1 MAMSSARKGW
11 AAVGLAASLSLV
23 LAACGG
29 DDGDDDETAGGGG
42 ETGGGGGDCAFAEDY
57 GDLEGTEI
65 SVYSTIV
72 APEDAPLEASFD
84 AFEECTGATVV
95 YEGSDEFEAQ
105 LPIRIQGGSPPD
117 LAIIPQ
123 PGLLASLVRDYDA
136 VIPVPDEAR
145 ANVEASF
152 DPSWIEYGTVDGTY
166 YGTPFGANVK
176 SFVWYSPSA
185 FEGAGYEVPETWD
198 DLIALSD
205 QIVEDG
211 GLPWCA
217 GFGSGDATG
226 WPGTDWIEEVMLRT
240 AGADVYDQWYRHE
253 IPFNDPQ
260 VVSAFDTVGE
270 ILKNDE
276 YVNGGLGDVASIA
289 TTRFEDAG
297 LPILDGNCWMHHQAS
312 FYQANWGE
320 GVEVGEDG
328 DVFAFY
334 LPGIDPA
341 HGNPVL
347 GGGEFTAAFTERP
360 EVQAFQTYLSS
371 DHWHAER
378 ASHGNFVSA
387 NRTVPID
394 AYESPVNQLSAEI
407 IQDPEAV
414 FRLDASDLMPAEI
427 GTVAFWT
434 GMVDWI
440 TGAETQETVDA
451 IEAAWP

>member
-1 MAMSSARKGW
+1 MAKSSARKGW
-11 AAVGLAASLSLV
+11 AAVGLAASVSLV

-29 DDGDDDETAGGGG
+29 DDGDDPTAGGDGDG
-42 ETGGGGGDCAFAEDY
+42 ETDCAFAEDY
-57 GDLEGTEI
+57 GDLSGTEVT
-65 SVYSTIV
+65 VYSTIV

-84 AFEECTGATVV
+84 EYEECTGATVV

-123 PGLLASLVRDYDA
+123 PGLLARLVRDFDA
-136 VIPVPDEAR
+136 VIPVPDDAT

-185 FEGAGYEVPETWD
+185 FEGAGYEIPETWD
-198 DLIALSD
+198 DMIEISD

-211 GLPWCA
+211 GIPWCA

-226 WPGTDWIEEVMLRT
+226 WPGTDWVEEVMLRT
-240 AGADVYDQWYRHE
+240 AGPDVYDQWYLHE

-260 VVSAFDTVGE
+260 VVEAFDTVGE
-270 ILKNDE
+270 ILKNDQ

-297 LPILDGNCWMHHQAS
+297 LPILDGSCWMHHQAS

-320 GVEVGEDG
+320 GVEVAEDG

-334 LPGIDPA
+334 LPGIEEE

-347 GGGEFTAAFTERP
+347 GGGEFVAAFAERP
-360 EVQAFQTYLSS
+360 EVQTFQTYLSS

-407 IQDPEAV
+407 IQDEEAV
-414 FRLDASDLMPAEI
+414 FRFDASDLMPAQV

-434 GMVDWI
+434 GMVDWV
-440 TGAETQETVDA
+440 TGASTQQTVDA

>member
-11 AAVGLAASLSLV
+11 AAVGLAASVSLV

-29 DDGDDDETAGGGG
+29 DDDGDDDTAGGGD
-42 ETGGGGGDCAFAEDY
+42 TGGGGDCAFAEDFT
-57 GDLEGTEI
+57 DLDGT
-65 SVYSTIV
+65 SVTVYSTIV

-84 AFEECTGATVV
+84 AFEECTGMTVV

-105 LPIRIQGGSPPD
+105 LPVRIQGGSPPD

-123 PGLLASLVRDYDA
+123 PGLLATLVRDFDA
-136 VIPVPDEAR
+136 VIEVPEDAR

-152 DPSWIEYGTVDGTY
+152 DPAWVDYGTVDGTY

-185 FEGAGYEVPETWD
+185 FADAGYEIPTTWD

-205 QIVEDG
+205 QIVADG
-211 GLPWCA
+211 GMPWCA

-226 WPGTDWIEEVMLRT
+226 WPGTDWVEEVMLRT
-240 AGADVYDQWYRHE
+240 AGIDVYRQWYNHE

-260 VVSAFDTVGE
+260 VVEAFDTVAE
-270 ILKNDE
+270 ILKNDQ
-276 YVNGGLGDVASIA
+276 YVNGGLGDVTSIA
-289 TTRFEDAG
+289 TTRFEDGG
-297 LPILDGNCWMHHQAS
+297 LPILDGNCWMHRQAS

-328 DVFAFY
+328 DVYAFY
-334 LPGIDPA
+334 LPGINPE

-347 GGGEFTAAFTERP
+347 GGGEFVAAFTERP
-360 EVQAFQTYLSS
+360 EVQAFQRYLTT
-371 DHWHAER
+371 DHFHAER
-378 ASHGNFVSA
+378 ASKGNFVSA
-387 NRTVPID
+387 NRTVPVD
-394 AYESPVNQLSAEI
+394 AYDSPVNQLSAEI
-407 IQDPEAV
+407 IADPEAV
-414 FRLDASDLMPAEI
+414 FGFDASDLMPAEV

-434 GMVDWI
+434 GMVNWI

-451 IEAAWP
+451 IEDAWP